1 MRSLL
6 KKPLPAGYLYCILTI
21 FVSFDAYACS
31 CFPDM
36 EFTKSLEKADSAFI
50 GTHSGANRFLS
61 LDTQRHKFR
70 VDTIIKGATS
80 DWVRIWSPKWTA
92 SCGIDTSK
100 GAKYLVLVYQS
111 QKSNK
116 NYAYRCTTMP
126 IELVW
131 GNWKDIIAPYLER
144 EEA

>member
-6 KKPLPAGYLYCILTI
+6 KKPLPAGYLCCILTI

-92 SCGIDTSK
+92 SCGLPPLKVRNIWCLFPNLRNQTKTTPTD
-100 GAKYLVLVYQS
+100 VRQCQS
-111 QKSNK
+111 NLFGEIGKISS
-116 NYAYRCTTMP
+116 RR
-126 IELVW
+126 I
-131 GNWKDIIAPYLER
+131 
-144 EEA
+144 